1 MTQARDRY
9 QKSRDVWKD
18 QVSRQEFEHDLIN
31 RKTTWGLTCQSIL
44 FAAYGVTLTGG
55 QPPKGIVAISNE
67 FRRVVIFSGLLIAS
81 VTLVAVLA
89 TINSKRMSWRQYGS
103 FYDEHPLLQ
112 EPLVR
117 KPLQWGVR
125 TPNTIVTMIAEA
137 FLPLIFLGAWLY
149 LQTHSLTTAIV
160 TIAAIAA
167 TISAIGVIIGWE
179 TRERR
184 KSHAKPEAGQ
194 EPEHSGKRL

>member
-1 MTQARDRY
+1 M
-9 QKSRDVWKD
+9 WKD
-18 QVSRQEFEHDLIN
+18 QVGRQEFEHDLIN

-44 FAAYGVTLTGG
+44 FAAYGVTLTGDKI
-55 QPPKGIVAISNE
+55 PKDIVAISNE
-67 FRRVVIFSGLLIAS
+67 FRRVVIFAGLLIAS

-89 TINSKRMSWRQYGS
+89 TINSKRMSWWQYRR

-112 EPLVR
+112 EPLVM

-149 LQTHSLTTAIV
+149 LQTRNPSTAII
-160 TIAAIAA
+160 TTAAIAA
-167 TISAIGVIIGWE
+167 AISTIGVIIGWT

-184 KSHAKPEAGQ
+184 NYHAKPEAGQ
-194 EPEHSGKRL
+194 ESRAQKG

>member
-31 RKTTWGLTCQSIL
+31 RKTTWELTCQSIL
-44 FAAYGVTLTGG
+44 FAAYGVTLTGDKAS
-55 QPPKGIVAISNE
+55 KGIVATSNE
-67 FRRVVIFSGLLIAS
+67 FRRVVIFAGLLIAS

-89 TINSKRMSWRQYGS
+89 TINSKRLSWRQYGK
-103 FYDEHPLLQ
+103 FYDDNPSLQ

-149 LQTHSLTTAIV
+149 LQAHSPTTAII

-167 TISAIGVIIGWE
+167 TISTIGVIIGWK

-184 KSHAKPEAGQ
+184 ESHVKPEPGQ
-194 EPEHSGKRL
+194 EPEHSGKRP